1 MTQIIPPRSGFRD
14 SVYSGPGDRRSCD
27 NGSVLAGCV
36 SQDSIEIL
44 QPVEHDLN
52 SDTEHEKSGQPYQ
65 DAGSGRAKELLQA
78 LGKPVAQKDRYTNQS
93 DSKDGCESVNDQLQM
108 ALFM

>member
-1 MTQIIPPRSGFRD
+1 
-14 SVYSGPGDRRSCD
+14 
-27 NGSVLAGCV
+27 V
-36 SQDSIEIL
+36 SQDPIEIF

-52 SDTEHEKSGQPYQ
+52 SDTEYEKSRQPDQY
-65 DAGSGRAKELLQA
+65 AGSGRAKKLLQA

-93 DSKDGCESVNDQLQM
+93 DSKDCCESVHDQLQM